1 MKEND
6 KPAQFPAPGEI
17 RIIRTLP
24 GPIERLWSYL
34 TDPEKRSRWFA
45 GGPMELRVGGKVELF
60 FQHKNIAPGE
70 TPPEQ
75 YAKVHNEGFK
85 MPGTILRCEPPRES
99 SRREHERCGGSR
111 FQRRLEGD
119 VAREQRSERP
129 RVEALAGRA
138 RVLGV
143 LPHGLGA
150 ERDEPGER
158 VVEALPDQPL
168 QRLVAAGTLGAKV
181 GPFPMAPDDAAR
193 EQHRAAGARPLVD
206 ETRPQ
211 AELARPR
218 GAHEPGHAGAR
229 DEH

>member
-85 MPGTILRCEPPRES
+85 MPGTILRCEPPRVLSYTFDDNSDVTFELVPQDPNVLLILTHR
-99 SRREHERCGGSR
+99 SRGEDLPFLSGYASGWHSHL
-111 FQRRLEGD
+111 QILIAQLEGTTPPPFWANH
-119 VAREQRSERP
+119 ARLKADYEK
-129 RVEALAGRA
+129 VLA
-138 RVLGV
+138 
-143 LPHGLGA
+143 
-150 ERDEPGER
+150 
-158 VVEALPDQPL
+158 
-168 QRLVAAGTLGAKV
+168 AAPKS
-181 GPFPMAPDDAAR
+181 
-193 EQHRAAGARPLVD
+193 
-206 ETRPQ
+206 
-211 AELARPR
+211 
-218 GAHEPGHAGAR
+218 
-229 DEH
+229 